1 MRKAGTGNPQFAA
14 LSAVGSG
21 IRVRVLHSQPSIT
34 PPRSDCCFPSPP
46 STAGSEPG
54 LDPVPSPPQPQVLSQ
69 VWILSSL
76 VVDSLAISGQT
87 LVAVQ
92 LGKGDPAAAREVT
105 DRLLQV

>member
-1 MRKAGTGNPQFAA
+1 MLLPAINHPA
-14 LSAVGSG
+14 SG
-21 IRVRVLHSQPSIT
+21 LTVV
-34 PPRSDCCFPSPP
+34 SPP
-46 STAGSEPG
+46 T
-54 LDPVPSPPQPQVLSQ
+54 PQLQVLSQ

-92 LGKGDPAAAREVT
+92 LGKGDPVAAREVT